1 MEQFNL
7 MSSSKKKNEF
17 AKWKV
22 CSDYNL
28 VKIIG
33 QGSYGSV
40 AESIHIPSGRKVA
53 IRRMDD
59 LFGDEEDCKK
69 MIREMQL
76 LRNMRTQYSTK
87 LLDVLEPENMDTYD
101 VLYIVEDYVDA
112 DIKKVLRS
120 SICLTEV
127 HI

>member
-1 MEQFNL
+1 
-7 MSSSKKKNEF
+7 
-17 AKWKV
+17 
-22 CSDYNL
+22 
-28 VKIIG
+28 
-33 QGSYGSV
+33 
-40 AESIHIPSGRKVA
+40 
-53 IRRMDD
+53 MDD

-76 LRNMRTQYSTK
+76 LRSMRTQYSTK